1 VLGRVVD
8 RARAMGF
15 EPMMAVEL
23 EIRMFR
29 EDQESLRAKSYT
41 GLRPLNPGL
50 NCYSI
55 SHASVDEDVVGGLRR
70 QMDAY
75 GIPVEGYNR
84 EHGEGMYEMN
94 LHYTG
99 ALEAADRGMLFK
111 SGAKEVLAQAGAVPT
126 FMAKYSDELDG
137 CSGHIHQSLW
147 RDGAPDGETA
157 AEVGAR
163 ADRVIADI
171 RSTDGD
177 VALFA
182 HGHLLRVLTARW
194 LGLEPSEGRLFALE
208 PGTISILGYERET
221 SVIRLWNEPVA
232 R

>member
-1 VLGRVVD
+1 MAAGGHEVVLVRHGETEWSRTGKHTGRTDIPLEASGRREAQAVGEALKKRRFALVLTSPL
-8 RARAMGF
+8 ARAVETCRLAGLG
-15 EPMMAVEL
+15 EGAVEL
-23 EIRMFR
+23 EDLREWDYGAHEGRTTAEIRT
-29 EDQESLRAKSYT
+29 E
-41 GLRPLNPGL
+41 RPGW
-50 NCYSI
+50 
-55 SHASVDEDVVGGLRR
+55 
-70 QMDAY
+70 
-75 GIPVEGYNR
+75 
-84 EHGEGMYEMN
+84 
-94 LHYTG
+94 
-99 ALEAADRGMLFK
+99 
-111 SGAKEVLAQAGAVPT
+111 
-126 FMAKYSDELDG
+126 
-137 CSGHIHQSLW
+137 SLW